1 MRALCIPLAALAACS
16 FSESEPRYDTG
27 LDELDIV
34 SLQPEVLVPGTKLVV
49 EGRSFVEPPWG
60 ESQLVLA
67 GTFTDGGQ
75 ARDVNVKALVRFVD
89 AEHLEVEVTEDLI
102 AQLGAREGE
111 LTGTAAVSVLSA
123 VDAQTHV
130 TRDIDVTLSL
140 RPELTPELGA
150 LDHAS
155 TIFVNED
162 IVVQGGGMLLG
173 GAEGATIARVQ
184 GCFAARD
191 EAGELGE
198 CAPVGPVDLPVTPAG
213 RFDRASGS
221 FRFAPEVAGIR
232 AGEFRGDVLLR
243 NQHAGGAQL
252 DSGAVETVAGL
263 SEAEVRGVAPEQV
276 SLGQYLEIEGG
287 GFVGGPAD
295 QVTLLH
301 LIGQYTRDGTDT
313 PIDIDTLLVPEFVS
327 GSLVRYVLNED
338 DDLGQLG
345 LRESTGSFSG
355 TVAPIVSYGEDE
367 VNGAA
372 LDIDVRLAPVVQVVY
387 LNFTQQYISS
397 LQHFGLRAA
406 DELIR
411 QRVLD
416 VVQRDYRTI
425 NVEVRTEPPADFSLY
440 SEVEVGGP
448 DPNGLGLLGYDNTP
462 GKDVGNERL
471 YDRIGGVNAT
481 TQADGFPGYGGVFV
495 ESLFIFSEHPNGLA
509 PDSPAVDALFDDVFD
524 PFRPDQS
531 GEAVVSAE
539 ARELDAPAV
548 TPARAAI
555 GAVASSAP
563 SGCSAR

>member
-1 MRALCIPLAALAACS
+1 M
-16 FSESEPRYDTG
+16 
-27 LDELDIV
+27 
-34 SLQPEVLVPGTKLVV
+34 
-49 EGRSFVEPPWG
+49 
-60 ESQLVLA
+60 
-67 GTFTDGGQ
+67 
-75 ARDVNVKALVRFVD
+75 
-89 AEHLEVEVTEDLI
+89 
-102 AQLGAREGE
+102 
-111 LTGTAAVSVLSA
+111 
-123 VDAQTHV
+123 
-130 TRDIDVTLSL
+130 
-140 RPELTPELGA
+140 
-150 LDHAS
+150 
-155 TIFVNED
+155 
-162 IVVQGGGMLLG
+162 
-173 GAEGATIARVQ
+173 
-184 GCFAARD
+184 
-191 EAGELGE
+191 
-198 CAPVGPVDLPVTPAG
+198 
-213 RFDRASGS
+213 
-221 FRFAPEVAGIR
+221 
-232 AGEFRGDVLLR
+232 
-243 NQHAGGAQL
+243 
-252 DSGAVETVAGL
+252 
-263 SEAEVRGVAPEQV
+263 APEQV

-367 VNGAA
+367 VNGAP

-462 GKDVGNERL
+462 GKDVGNLRL

-495 ESLFIFSEHPNGLA
+495 ESLFTFSRAPERPRARLA
-509 PDSPAVDALFDDVFD
+509 GGGRPVRRRVRSVPA
-524 PFRPDQS
+524 RPERR
-531 GEAVVSAE
+531 GGG
-539 ARELDAPAV
+539 APPRRASWTRRAV
-548 TPARAAI
+548 TPARPAI